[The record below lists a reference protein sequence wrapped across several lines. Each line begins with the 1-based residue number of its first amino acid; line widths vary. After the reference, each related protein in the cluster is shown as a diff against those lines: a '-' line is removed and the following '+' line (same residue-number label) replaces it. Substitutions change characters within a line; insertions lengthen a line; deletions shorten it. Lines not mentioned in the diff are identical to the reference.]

1 MNLIQLRISF
11 ANAWRS
17 RNSSGKTFPGF
28 ERLPWVTPAGLTYQ
42 ERPARL
48 WSGTNKAM
56 KPHLETSC
64 CILLNLRSQLKN
76 GPCSSTHTN
85 KKKKKDFSVP
95 QVPVNIKL
103 ALSQAKGQNSR
114 ELSLLTVSY
123 RAFLNSFGSLQ
134 ISDTM
139 LIHTAAMSEDKA

>member
-1 MNLIQLRISF
+1 MD
-11 ANAWRS
+11 
-17 RNSSGKTFPGF
+17 
-28 ERLPWVTPAGLTYQ
+28 PA
-42 ERPARL
+42 A
-48 WSGTNKAM
+48 A
-56 KPHLETSC
+56 
-64 CILLNLRSQLKN
+64 
-76 GPCSSTHTN
+76 HTQI